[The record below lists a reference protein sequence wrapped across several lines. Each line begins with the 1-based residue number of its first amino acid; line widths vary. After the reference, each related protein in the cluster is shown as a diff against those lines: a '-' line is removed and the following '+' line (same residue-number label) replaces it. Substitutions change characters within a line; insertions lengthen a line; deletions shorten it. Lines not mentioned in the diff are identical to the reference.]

1 MLNVT
6 ESERQEFRDTYSNF
20 SHAIVKFC
28 ENYYDLCALGY
39 LKHCVDEMI
48 RVIGVFDKKS
58 NVEDDRIEYIAVS
71 KYVDSVDDAIAIN
84 LDMYNDNNLYGLAIE
99 LADLY
104 NRFYA
109 TNTEEK

>member
-6 ESERQEFRDTYSNF
+6 ESEKQKFRDTYSNF
-20 SHAIVKFC
+20 SQAIVKFC
-28 ENYYDLCALGY
+28 ENYYDICTLGY
-39 LKHCVDEMI
+39 LKHCVDEM
-48 RVIGVFDKKS
+48 VGMIGTFDKKS
-58 NVEDDRIEYIAVS
+58 DVEDDRIEYIAVS

-84 LDMYNDNNLYGLAIE
+84 LDMYNYNNLYGLAIE

>member
-1 MLNVT
+1 
-6 ESERQEFRDTYSNF
+6 
-20 SHAIVKFC
+20 
-28 ENYYDLCALGY
+28 
-39 LKHCVDEMI
+39 MI

-104 NRFYA
+104 NRFYT